1 MQPLR
6 GLAEYVLH
14 AVKRLLQALIIRVEP
29 IGQACNVLPSGL
41 ELFLGLLERAAHR
54 TANAAARSRAMRS
67 VCSARR

>member
-29 IGQACNVLPSGL
+29 IGQA
-41 ELFLGLLERAAHR
+41 
-54 TANAAARSRAMRS
+54 
-67 VCSARR
+67 